1 MSGGIRKGFMSALT
15 NVDVERQSSALSFD
29 TRTSCISCGSENYST
44 VWSASYKD
52 SSVQSY
58 MDNYGYA
65 VDWRYE
71 LEGQPISLVQC
82 AACQTLFH
90 EHILQASS
98 LETLYSEWIDEDQ
111 IDSLEGSLESGSARD
126 TQFETGKRN
135 VRHLL
140 RLHRL
145 LSKQFG
151 ENAQPFRVLDFG
163 CGAAEFLKVAS
174 LFGFA
179 TWGVDFSTTRA
190 SQALNHQI
198 SIISSLDEYKASTT
212 EPVHAVTLFQVL
224 EHLDQPRQ
232 TLTELADVM
241 ADGGILII
249 EVPDCSTDLETPGAP
264 RSFEEF
270 RNVHPLEHI
279 NAFTPDT
286 LTSIVES
293 AGFTKINPGPA
304 HVTDRPDALVKSEL
318 TRFYE
323 PKRTNQYFRKG

>member
-1 MSGGIRKGFMSALT
+1 MSALT
-15 NVDVERQSSALSFD
+15 NLDIESQSSALAFE
-29 TRTSCISCGSENYST
+29 TRTACIACGSQNYST
-44 VWSASYKD
+44 VWSASYD
-52 SSVQSY
+52 DTSVQSY

-65 VDWRYE
+65 VDWRFN
-71 LEGQPISLVQC
+71 LRDQPISLVQC
-82 AACQTLFH
+82 AACETLFH

-111 IDSLEGSLESGSARD
+111 IDSLEGSLEAGSARD
-126 TQFETGKRN
+126 SQFETGKRN

-145 LSKQFG
+145 LGKQFG
-151 ENAQPFRVLDFG
+151 EDAMPFRILDFG

-174 LFGFA
+174 LFGFD

-190 SQALNHQI
+190 SQALNQQI
-198 SIISSLDEYKASTT
+198 SIISSLDEYKEKTQDQ
-212 EPVHAVTLFQVL
+212 VHAVSLFQVL

-232 TLTELADVM
+232 TLTELGNVM

-249 EVPDCSTDLETPGAP
+249 EVPDCSTDAETVGAP

-286 LTSIVES
+286 LTTIVES